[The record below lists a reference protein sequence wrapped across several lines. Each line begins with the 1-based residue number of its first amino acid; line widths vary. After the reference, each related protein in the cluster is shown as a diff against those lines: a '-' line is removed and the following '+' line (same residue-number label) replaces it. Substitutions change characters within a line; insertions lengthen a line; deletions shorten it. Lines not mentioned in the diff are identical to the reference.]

1 MYTNPETGSAQA
13 FDQIMQ
19 AERMTPGAINTAI
32 QRTAGDAAYDEEIQ
46 SFYNVDSPAGIQ
58 QINRALTL
66 YMQDNGFDV
75 LPRPA
80 PTNQEALSDILDE
93 ALETSIYNYP
103 DNIIDVMQ
111 RDIDTIMTEGIRFDR
126 NPMDFIRRL
135 NQLSEEAA
143 ATGLEGDATYALAM
157 NELAQ
162 SLLYS
167 YQQLPDTP
175 GNAEPQGQRNGGIIR
190 LRKGGRPYRK
200 QDYPMD
206 PKYLMPEPPAIMQG
220 LTREEEFD
228 DGAFKFQGSQSDQL
242 GLTPRVFPRHSE
254 SDTSPQSHM
263 DRVIEVFKPRM
274 QYYSDGGINKVRPT
288 PNIPATPAKQN
299 PNTTDYVSKKPVDP
313 GFKETLEKIRG
324 RSNQDLP
331 DNYRAGGSISIDEMK
346 YALMK
351 GR

>member
-1 MYTNPETGSAQA
+1 
-13 FDQIMQ
+13 
-19 AERMTPGAINTAI
+19 
-32 QRTAGDAAYDEEIQ
+32 
-46 SFYNVDSPAGIQ
+46 
-58 QINRALTL
+58 
-66 YMQDNGFDV
+66 
-75 LPRPA
+75 
-80 PTNQEALSDILDE
+80 
-93 ALETSIYNYP
+93 
-103 DNIIDVMQ
+103 
-111 RDIDTIMTEGIRFDR
+111 
-126 NPMDFIRRL
+126 
-135 NQLSEEAA
+135 
-143 ATGLEGDATYALAM
+143 M

-175 GNAEPQGQRNGGIIR
+175 GNAAPQGQRNGGIIR

-242 GLTPRVFPRHSE
+242 GLTPRVFPRHPE

-263 DRVIEVFKPRM
+263 GRERGTNKPSM
-274 QYYSDGGINKVRPT
+274 QYYSNGGINKVRPT